1 MAAMEDLLRG
11 CETIRQNP
19 RLQELFRALDTFRPE
34 NTDFP
39 AMISYYEHHYRYF
52 FGEMEDLEH
61 FLCWY
66 ALNHIDEGNLTN
78 YLVMIK
84 HLEEMELVVGIY
96 YAFYNLAFRAP
107 RTQEGR
113 LLRSQLEA
121 FLILYKA
128 VKSKLEEV
136 RTQLVGREEPQELPG
151 TSQQQLPTAPETP
164 AAELEA
170 AEEEDQETPAAE
182 LEAAEEEEE
191 DQETPAAELEAAE
204 EEEEDQETP
213 AAELEAAEEEDQE
226 TPAAELEAAEEGAEE
241 TPAAAVVVEQLA
253 LTKRVRKAI
262 TRQFQR
268 IWVIYLLIYN
278 LLPIC
283 RCHI

>member
-19 RLQELFRALDTFRPE
+19 RLQELFRALDIFRPE
-34 NTDFP
+34 NTNFP

-66 ALNHIDEGNLTN
+66 ALNHIDEGNITN
-78 YLVMIK
+78 YVVMIK

-96 YAFYNLAFRAP
+96 YAFYNIAFWAP

-113 LLRSQLEA
+113 CLRRELRA
-121 FLILYKA
+121 FVILYKA

-151 TSQQQLPTAPETP
+151 TSQQLPTAQETPAAELEATEEEAEETP

-170 AEEEDQETPAAE
+170 AEEEEAQETPAAE
-182 LEAAEEEEE
+182 LEAAEEEE
-191 DQETPAAELEAAE
+191 A
-204 EEEEDQETP
+204 
-213 AAELEAAEEEDQE
+213 QE

-241 TPAAAVVVEQLA
+241 TPAAAVVRSTRSLLRGGCCHRPHLA
-253 LTKRVRKAI
+253 
-262 TRQFQR
+262 
-268 IWVIYLLIYN
+268 
-278 LLPIC
+278 P
-283 RCHI
+283 